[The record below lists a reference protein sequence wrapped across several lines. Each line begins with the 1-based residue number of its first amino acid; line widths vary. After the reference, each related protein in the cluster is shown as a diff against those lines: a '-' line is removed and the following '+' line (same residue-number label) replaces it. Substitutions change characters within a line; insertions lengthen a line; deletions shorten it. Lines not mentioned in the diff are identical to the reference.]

1 MIIPTT
7 PTPTVELSGGTRMPM
22 LGMGTWPLKGEECR
36 AAVASAIEQGYRLV
50 DTAEAYGN
58 EEAVGKAVRE
68 AGPDRAEIF
77 VTTKFSKQWHSRKGV
92 HEALEHSLERL
103 GLDYVDL
110 FLMHWPMPGEGSYV
124 DAYRGMVELKEQGL
138 AKAIGVSNFKVHHL
152 DDLITEGMTPE
163 VNQIQLDPSRPRLE
177 VRDFLDNHDIVTE
190 AWSPL
195 GRGADGVLNAPAVL
209 DAAKKHGITPAVAV
223 LAWELNQGIVTI
235 PKSANPEHQRT
246 NLEAIGVELSAQ
258 EMKAIDALADPNAK
272 IDDSD
277 KTGN

>member
-152 DDLITEGMTPE
+152 GDLITEGMTP
-163 VNQIQLDPSRPRLE
+163 R
-177 VRDFLDNHDIVTE
+177 
-190 AWSPL
+190 
-195 GRGADGVLNAPAVL
+195 
-209 DAAKKHGITPAVAV
+209 
-223 LAWELNQGIVTI
+223 
-235 PKSANPEHQRT
+235 
-246 NLEAIGVELSAQ
+246 
-258 EMKAIDALADPNAK
+258 
-272 IDDSD
+272 
-277 KTGN
+277 